1 MNLPSQKSQNIWRAP
16 PENLA
21 LDAAEVHVW
30 RAPLALPASHVNS
43 LSLLLAPD
51 ELGRAARFHFRRDRD
66 NFIAA
71 RGTLRV
77 ILARYLGVRPGQL
90 EFRYTAYD
98 KPSLAPESGGGGDV
112 RFNLSH
118 SHDLALYAFTLG
130 REVGIDLE
138 HTRPQEELDA
148 IAGRF
153 FSAPEISALRA
164 LPADL
169 RLEAF
174 YNCWT
179 RKEAYIKA
187 RGEGLSFPL
196 DCFAVSVGSGEGP
209 LPLDV
214 FGCPQESARWS
225 LRELTPGEG
234 YAAAIAVEGS
244 GWSLK
249 CWGAGD

>member
-1 MNLPSQKSQNIWRAP
+1 MNLSSQKSQNIWRAP

-21 LDAAEVHVW
+21 LHAAEVHVW
-30 RAPLALPASHVNS
+30 RAPLARPASRVES

-71 RGTLRV
+71 RGTLRL

-98 KPSLAPESGGGGDV
+98 KPSLASEFGGGDV

-118 SHDLALYAFTLG
+118 SHDLALYAFTRG

-138 HTRPQEELDA
+138 YTRPQEELDA

-169 RLEAF
+169 RLQAF

-196 DCFAVSVGSGEGP
+196 DCFAVPVGSGGES

-214 FGCPQESARWS
+214 FGCPQENARWS

-244 GWSLK
+244 DWRLK
-249 CWGAGD
+249 CWEAAD